1 MMDRDR
7 GSASAT
13 AGKVL
18 HWTLGYDLLVSLLML
33 GGERAYR
40 EKLLDL
46 ARLAPG
52 ETVLDVGC
60 GTGTLAI
67 AAKRRVGPTGKV
79 HAIDASPEMIA
90 RARKKARKAAVEI
103 VFDTAVAE
111 APPFAPATFD
121 VVLSTVMLHHLPE
134 DARRQC
140 AREIRRILKPGGR
153 LLAVDF
159 GGPAQARRTLIAHLF
174 DRHVQFDLRDMVP
187 MLDELGLS
195 GVTSGAVGFRDL
207 HYVRAAAPSGA

>member
-1 MMDRDR
+1 MTDRDR
-7 GSASAT
+7 GSTPAT

-18 HWTLGYDLLVSLLML
+18 HWAFGYDLLVSLLML

-46 ARLAPG
+46 ARLASG

-67 AAKRRVGPTGKV
+67 AAKRRIGPAGNV

-90 RARKKARKAAVEI
+90 RARKKARKAAVEV

-111 APPFAPATFD
+111 ALPFAPATFD
-121 VVLSTVMLHHLPE
+121 VVLSTVMLHHLPAE
-134 DARRQC
+134 ACRQC
-140 AREIRRILKPGGR
+140 MREIRRVLRPGGR

-159 GGPAQARRTLIAHLF
+159 GGPAHARRSLIAHLF
-174 DRHVQFDLRDMVP
+174 DRHVHFDLRDMVP
-187 MLDELGLS
+187 VLNELGLS
-195 GVTSGAVGFRDL
+195 GVASGAVGFRDL

>member
-1 MMDRDR
+1 MTDRDR
-7 GSASAT
+7 GSTPAT

-18 HWTLGYDLLVSLLML
+18 YWAFGYDLLVSLLML

-79 HAIDASPEMIA
+79 QAIDASPEMIA
-90 RARKKARKAAVEI
+90 RARKEARKAEVEV

-111 APPFAPATFD
+111 ALPFAPATFD

-134 DARRQC
+134 DACRQC
-140 AREIRRILKPGGR
+140 VREMRRILRPGGR

-159 GGPAQARRTLIAHLF
+159 GGPVQARRSLIAHLF
-174 DRHVQFDLRDMVP
+174 HRHVHFDLRGMVP
-187 MLDELGLS
+187 VLDELGLS

-207 HYVRAAAPSGA
+207 HYVRATAPSGA